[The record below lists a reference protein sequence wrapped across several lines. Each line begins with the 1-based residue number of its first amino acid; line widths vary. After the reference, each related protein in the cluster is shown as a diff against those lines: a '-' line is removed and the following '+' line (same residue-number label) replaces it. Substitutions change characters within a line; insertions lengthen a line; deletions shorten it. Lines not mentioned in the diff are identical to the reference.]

1 MFETVISQLVKVE
14 LTNEPVKTEWFNGCL
29 FVSPITADQANQV
42 AKMLRARSGLNCS
55 LGHVEVTPIGITG
68 EYAFD
73 FVEAPEEIYSPYL
86 GAV

>member
-29 FVSPITADQANQV
+29 FVSPITSDQANQV
-42 AKMLRARSGLNCS
+42 AKMLRARNGFNCS
-55 LGHVEVTPIGITG
+55 IGQVQVTPIGDTG

-73 FVEAPEEIYSPYL
+73 FVESLEEVYSPYL
-86 GAV
+86 GV

>member
-1 MFETVISQLVKVE
+1 MFETVISQMVKVE

-29 FVSPITADQANQV
+29 FVSPITSEQANRV
-42 AKMLRARSGLNCS
+42 ACMLRDRNGFDSS
-55 LGHVEVTPIGITG
+55 IGHVEVTPIGDTG

-73 FVEAPEEIYSPYL
+73 FVPAPEEIYSPYL

>member
-29 FVSPITADQANQV
+29 FVSPITPDQATRV
-42 AKMLRARSGLNCS
+42 ANMLQAREGFNCS
-55 LGHVEVTPIGITG
+55 IGQVQVTPIGDTG

-73 FVEAPEEIYSPYL
+73 FVPADEVYSPYL
-86 GAV
+86 GA

>member
-1 MFETVISQLVKVE
+1 MFETVISQMVKVE

-29 FVSPITADQANQV
+29 FVSPITSEQASQV
-42 AKMLRARSGLNCS
+42 ARMLRNRSELNCS
-55 LGHVEVTPIGITG
+55 LGHVEVTPIGDTG

>member
-29 FVSPITADQANQV
+29 FVSPITTAQANQV
-42 AKMLRARSGLNCS
+42 AQMLQARDSVNGS
-55 LGHVEVTPIGITG
+55 IGHVEVTPIGDTG

-73 FVEAPEEIYSPYL
+73 FVEAPEEVYSPYL
-86 GAV
+86 GAL

>member
-29 FVSPITADQANQV
+29 FVSPITPEQATRV
-42 AKMLRARSGLNCS
+42 ANMLQAREGFNCS
-55 LGHVEVTPIGITG
+55 IGQVQVTPIGDTG

-73 FVEAPEEIYSPYL
+73 FVPETEEIYSPYI
-86 GAV
+86 GA

>member
-29 FVSPITADQANQV
+29 FVSPITSDQASQV
-42 AKMLRARSGLNCS
+42 AEMLQSRSGLNCS
-55 LGHVEVTPIGITG
+55 LGQVQVTPIGDTN

-73 FVEAPEEIYSPYL
+73 FVPVEEVYSPYL
-86 GAV
+86 GA